1 MTQLPVARVVL
12 DGPLPHLDREFEYA
26 VPPDLA
32 DRAQPGVRIRARFA
46 GKDTAGFVVARS
58 GQAEH
63 TGKLTPLRTVVSD
76 EPVLTAHILRVARQI
91 ADHYAG
97 TLSDVLRLAIPP
109 RHARAEKA
117 LTASAPPPVPDREAT
132 IWRRYDAGPAFL
144 DHLRSGGAPAAVWTA
159 GPDWP
164 DGVAQAAQAAL
175 SAGRGVVIVVPD
187 HRDVAR
193 VDAALF
199 AALGPDQHVRLT
211 ADQGPQ
217 ARYTAW
223 LKALRGQVKCVVGN
237 RAAAFAPVHDPGLF
251 VWWDDG
257 DDLLVEPRAPYPH
270 VREILRARA
279 ADAGAALLSAAVSRS
294 VAVQAWQLPEISA
307 RDAHPT
313 VHIAGDEVERERSG
327 PAATARI
334 PTRAW
339 QLAHAA
345 LNDGPV
351 LVQVP
356 RRGYLPALRCAD
368 CGTRATCERCQGP
381 LALAGPDG
389 PAVCRWCGARGAHCR
404 ECGSTA
410 LRATVVG
417 ARRTAEELGRAFPGV
432 PVVQSGAREVLDAVP
447 ASPALVIATP
457 GAEPVAEGGY
467 RAALLLDAWALTE
480 RPTLDA
486 GEEAL
491 RRWLAAA
498 VLVDPAGAVVLCGV
512 SRQLPVHQALVRWA
526 PAAYADRELADR
538 TALGLPPARWLALLR
553 GEDADVRQFAAGLPA
568 DWERLPTPTQ
578 TIVRAPVG
586 LDDPAPIL
594 KAVRSRWSAAKS
606 GGPVTVRVEP
616 TAGEL

>member
-1 MTQLPVARVVL
+1 MPELPVARVVL

-26 VPPDLA
+26 VPPELA
-32 DRAQPGVRIRARFA
+32 DVAVPGVRIRARFA
-46 GKDTAGFVVARS
+46 GKDTAGFVVARAEK
-58 GQAEH
+58 AEH

-76 EPVLTAHILRVARQI
+76 EAVLTPHILRVARQI

-117 LTASAPPPVPDREAT
+117 LTAGAPPPVPPLAAT
-132 IWRRYDAGPAFL
+132 VWQRYEAGPAFL
-144 DHLRSGGAPAAVWTA
+144 DHLGSGGAPAAVWTA

-164 DGVAQAAQAAL
+164 DGIAQAAHVAL

-187 HRDVAR
+187 HRDVTR
-193 VDAALF
+193 VDAALS

-237 RAAAFAPVHDPGLF
+237 RAAAFAPVRDPGLF
-251 VWWDDG
+251 IWWDDG
-257 DDLLVEPRAPYPH
+257 DDLLVEPRSPYPH

-279 ADAGAALLSAAVSRS
+279 VDAGAALLSGAVSRS
-294 VAVQAWQLPEISA
+294 VALQAWQLPQLTGH
-307 RDAHPT
+307 DPHPV

-339 QLAHAA
+339 HIAREGLQH
-345 LNDGPV
+345 GPV

-389 PAVCRWCGARGAHCR
+389 PALCRWCGARGTQCR

-457 GAEPVAEGGY
+457 GAEPVATGGY

-538 TALGLPPARWLALLR
+538 TALGLPPARWMALLR
-553 GEDADVRQFAAGLPA
+553 GEDADVRHFAAGLPS
-568 DWERLPTPTQ
+568 DWERLATPTQ
-578 TIVRAPVG
+578 TIVRAPQG
-586 LDDPAPIL
+586 PPDPAPIL

>member
-1 MTQLPVARVVL
+1 M
-12 DGPLPHLDREFEYA
+12 
-26 VPPDLA
+26 
-32 DRAQPGVRIRARFA
+32 
-46 GKDTAGFVVARS
+46 
-58 GQAEH
+58 
-63 TGKLTPLRTVVSD
+63 
-76 EPVLTAHILRVARQI
+76 
-91 ADHYAG
+91 
-97 TLSDVLRLAIPP
+97 
-109 RHARAEKA
+109 
-117 LTASAPPPVPDREAT
+117 
-132 IWRRYDAGPAFL
+132 
-144 DHLRSGGAPAAVWTA
+144 
-159 GPDWP
+159 
-164 DGVAQAAQAAL
+164 
-175 SAGRGVVIVVPD
+175 IVVPD
-187 HRDVAR
+187 HRDVTR
-193 VDAALF
+193 VDAALS

-237 RAAAFAPVHDPGLF
+237 RAAAFAPVRDPGLF
-251 VWWDDG
+251 IWWDDG
-257 DDLLVEPRAPYPH
+257 DDLLVEPRSPYPH

-279 ADAGAALLSAAVSRS
+279 VDAGAALLSGAVSRS
-294 VAVQAWQLPEISA
+294 VALQAWQLPQLTGH
-307 RDAHPT
+307 DPHPV

-339 QLAHAA
+339 HIAREGLQH
-345 LNDGPV
+345 GPV

-389 PAVCRWCGARGAHCR
+389 PALCRWCGARGTQCR

-457 GAEPVAEGGY
+457 GAEPVATGGY

-538 TALGLPPARWLALLR
+538 TALGLPPARWMALLR
-553 GEDADVRQFAAGLPA
+553 GEDADVRHFAAGLPS
-568 DWERLPTPTQ
+568 DWERLATPTQ
-578 TIVRAPVG
+578 TIVRAPQG
-586 LDDPAPIL
+586 LPDPAPIL
-594 KAVRSRWSAAKS
+594 KAVRSRWSAAKF